1 MIHHIL
7 TYYAA
12 RLDEYLLRNHQQP
25 EGIAKVGFIGNG
37 AEEKP
42 CKLIVSLLNVE
53 RETSG
58 GIGAPMQKQADG
70 YMRMPPPLMMN
81 LNLMFAAVYDEKRY
95 VESLSVLSDT
105 LKFIQ
110 STPYF
115 EWEGQT
121 YTVEMI
127 TLSSQDIN
135 NVWTTLG
142 GQYYP
147 SVVCKLKKLYQRII
161 LAISPGWHLPVKVSA
176 IFVNCI
182 DMLRTL
188 SVSY

>member
-7 TYYAA
+7 TYYVA
-12 RLDEYLLRNHQQP
+12 RLDEYLLRSHHQP
-25 EGIAKVGFIGNG
+25 EGIAEVGFIGNG

-53 RETSG
+53 RETAG
-58 GIGAPMQKQADG
+58 GIGAPLQKLADG
-70 YMRMPPPLMMN
+70 YMRMPPPLLMN

-95 VESLSVLSDT
+95 VEALSVLSDT
-105 LKFIQ
+105 LKYIQ
-110 STPYF
+110 AMPYF
-115 EWEGQT
+115 DWGGQT

-147 SVVCKLKKLYQRII
+147 SVVCKLRRIVFDSEDVTATGKI
-161 LAISPGWHLPVKVSA
+161 ARLPDLMSG
-176 IFVNCI
+176 
-182 DMLRTL
+182 
-188 SVSY
+188 